1 MFHDFLWSHPD
12 SEPDPDPTKSFGPTG
27 SGSRSAI
34 LVNIVS
40 KSCLEDDNVKISY
53 SIKEYSLEE
62 LSKAIIVSWSSREL
76 NKAIIVSWCSRVLS
90 KAIIVSWC
98 SRELSKAILVSWSSR
113 ELS

>member
-76 NKAIIVSWCSRVLS
+76 NKAII
-90 KAIIVSWC
+90 
-98 SRELSKAILVSWSSR
+98 
-113 ELS
+113 